1 MQRASEN
8 RFSSAAA
15 SNEAESLK
23 NFMRNP
29 RTWIDEEIS
38 ASSRFVIEKNNL
50 EFLSCRHV
58 LNLSFLPFHFAV
70 ASGKVFFGSYE
81 ISSSYLWTSEH
92 KHQTTVAIL
101 KRLILWSRSI
111 MMQFQLSWRNFSL
124 SEASVLFIVGDFT
137 SRHMKDFSFQVH
149 LCIRV
154 EQSVGESLLITALLS
169 HMIHWHKS
177 V

>member
-1 MQRASEN
+1 M
-8 RFSSAAA
+8 
-15 SNEAESLK
+15 K
-23 NFMRNP
+23 K
-29 RTWIDEEIS
+29 
-38 ASSRFVIEKNNL
+38 SRL
-50 EFLSCRHV
+50 PPALLSRRIIW
-58 LNLSFLPFHFAV
+58 NSFLVGTFSIFHF
-70 ASGKVFFGSYE
+70 SHFTLLLHQEKFFSALKYE

-101 KRLILWSRSI
+101 KRFILWSRSI